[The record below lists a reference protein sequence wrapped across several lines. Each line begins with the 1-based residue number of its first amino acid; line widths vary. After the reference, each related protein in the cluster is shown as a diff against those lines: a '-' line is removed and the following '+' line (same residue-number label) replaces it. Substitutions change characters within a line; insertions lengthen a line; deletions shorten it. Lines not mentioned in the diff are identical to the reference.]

1 MPEEYKIFEKEKVFI
16 TFFTAQRKR
25 EKKHI
30 KEKLFSKKKESWKM
44 KSFPISSEDSG
55 IQKPEQKLGD
65 ERRKTF
71 QLLFPS
77 KFIVRLL
84 FSKLRA
90 SMKEIGLGAKKE
102 IGKKR
107 RQKSLMN
114 FEGSIAME

>member
-1 MPEEYKIFEKEKVFI
+1 
-16 TFFTAQRKR
+16 
-25 EKKHI
+25 
-30 KEKLFSKKKESWKM
+30 M

-55 IQKPEQKLGD
+55 IQNPSKVMGRN

-71 QLLFPS
+71 QLLFPT

-84 FSKLRA
+84 FFKLRA
-90 SMKEIGLGAKKE
+90 SMKEIGLGAKKK

-114 FEGSIAME
+114 FEGSRECCGMGHRTKKKIFPS